1 MNSYWMRVIKRQ
13 ELFIRNG
20 TGDKILINGTFGH
33 RQLGYTD
40 EWLYKAIAES
50 GAKGEAANRD
60 FFNIWSSGSQRS
72 PLSVELNNKIRDS
85 EMDPPHTTISKDL
98 FMIRWYMDDYYFR
111 RKSIC

>member
-1 MNSYWMRVIKRQ
+1 MER
-13 ELFIRNG
+13 
-20 TGDKILINGTFGH
+20 LIH

-40 EWLYKAIAES
+40 EWFCIKAIAES

-85 EMDPPHTTISKDL
+85 ENGSSLIQRYRRDL
-98 FMIRWYMDDYYFR
+98 FMIRWYMDDYYF
-111 RKSIC
+111 KKNIYVKQ